1 MKEPVFEPR
10 QSESPRQ
17 YLMMVPL
24 KEKAANFHFGMT
36 VETVQSILNILYLAH
51 LKLSAAL

>member
-24 KEKAANFHFGMT
+24 KEKAANSHFGMT